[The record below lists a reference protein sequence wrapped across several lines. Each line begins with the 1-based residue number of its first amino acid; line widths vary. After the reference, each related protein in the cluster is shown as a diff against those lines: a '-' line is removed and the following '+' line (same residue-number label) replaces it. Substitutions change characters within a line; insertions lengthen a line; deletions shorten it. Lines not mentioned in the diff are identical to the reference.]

1 VKRNEVVYV
10 IVVPVPNPVDA
21 NKSLRATIAFSARKR
36 GSKRQT
42 EQKDKNFMPALAR
55 DKSLSTGAEFK
66 RYFNFG
72 QYRSLNTIIKI
83 PDSPNR
89 LQTRSRYNAIF

>member
-1 VKRNEVVYV
+1 MKRNEVVYV

-42 EQKDKNFMPALAR
+42 EFCPSSLATPPV
-55 DKSLSTGAEFK
+55 LENWGLV
-66 RYFNFG
+66 NPCG
-72 QYRSLNTIIKI
+72 IKVAH
-83 PDSPNR
+83 DAR
-89 LQTRSRYNAIF
+89 RCGFQLLLLG